1 MPYQDVDEVTSE
13 PTRTPSGVERIFRRV
28 FVEDW
33 TLKLLSLAITVTLWL
48 VVTGQNKPLTT
59 HANVQLN
66 FIRPQSLE
74 ISNDPPKTVDVT
86 LVGSRNKLDKL
97 SAPDLIATID
107 LTDQRPGE
115 RMIRL
120 SERAQLSLPNGVRA
134 TAFSPTAIPVE
145 LEPIIEKQVP
155 VEPRISGKPAD
166 GYEIYST
173 AANPVAVTVRGPAVH
188 LTVLGK
194 LPTETIWVAGQKE
207 SFTAANVAIDISDV
221 KVEVLDPLVNV
232 QVAIGERRI
241 EKTFSNVHVVSQSG
255 MNFTPRVATVTI
267 QGPASD
273 LERLNSDGLK
283 VVLNDALEPRV
294 DVAAVAQGAVVLK
307 SISPS
312 KFNKSTK

>member
-1 MPYQDVDEVTSE
+1 MPYQDVDEVTSD

-33 TLKLLSLAITVTLWL
+33 TLKLLSLLITVTLWL

-134 TAFSPTAIPVE
+134 TAFAPTAIPIQ
-145 LEPIIEKQVP
+145 LEPMIEKQVP
-155 VEPRISGKPAD
+155 VEPRISGTPAD
-166 GYEIYST
+166 GYEIYSMT
-173 AANPVAVTVRGPAVH
+173 ANPAAVNVRGPAGH

-194 LPTETIWVAGQKE
+194 LPTETIWLAGQKE

-221 KVEVLDPLVNV
+221 KVEVLDPSVNV

-241 EKTFSNVHVVSQSG
+241 EKTFAKVPVVSQSG

-267 QGPASD
+267 SGPASD

-283 VVLNDALEPRV
+283 VVLNDKLEPRV
-294 DVAAVAQGAVVLK
+294 DVPSVAQGSIVLK

-312 KFNKSTK
+312 KFNKSSK

>member
-1 MPYQDVDEVTSE
+1 
-13 PTRTPSGVERIFRRV
+13 
-28 FVEDW
+28 
-33 TLKLLSLAITVTLWL
+33 
-48 VVTGQNKPLTT
+48 
-59 HANVQLN
+59 
-66 FIRPQSLE
+66 
-74 ISNDPPKTVDVT
+74 VT

-134 TAFSPTAIPVE
+134 TAFAPAAIPIQ
-145 LEPIIEKQVP
+145 LEPMIEKQVP
-155 VEPRISGKPAD
+155 VEPRISGTPAD
-166 GYEIYST
+166 GYEIYSMT
-173 AANPVAVTVRGPAVH
+173 VNPAAVNVRGPADH

-194 LPTETIWVAGQKE
+194 LPTETIWLAGQKE

-221 KVEVLDPLVNV
+221 KVEVLDPSVNV

-241 EKTFSNVHVVSQSG
+241 EKTFSKVPVVSQSG
-255 MNFTPRVATVTI
+255 MNFTPRVATVTVS
-267 QGPASD
+267 GPASD

-283 VVLNDALEPRV
+283 VVLNDKLEPRV
-294 DVAAVAQGAVVLK
+294 DVPSVAQGSIVLK

-312 KFNKSTK
+312 KFNKSPK

>member
-1 MPYQDVDEVTSE
+1 MKLLLIRRALRVVS
-13 PTRTPSGVERIFRRV
+13 RIFRRV

-33 TLKLLSLAITVTLWL
+33 TLKLLSLLITVTLWL

-134 TAFSPTAIPVE
+134 TAFAPTAIPIQ
-145 LEPIIEKQVP
+145 LEPMIEKQVP
-155 VEPRISGKPAD
+155 VEPRISGTPAD
-166 GYEIYST
+166 GYEIYSMT
-173 AANPVAVTVRGPAVH
+173 ANPAAVNVRGPAGH

-194 LPTETIWVAGQKE
+194 LPTETIWLAGQKE

-221 KVEVLDPLVNV
+221 KVEVLNPSVNV

-241 EKTFSNVHVVSQSG
+241 EKTFSNVSVVSQSG

-267 QGPASD
+267 LGPASD

-283 VVLNDALEPRV
+283 LVLNDKLEPRV
-294 DVAAVAQGAVVLK
+294 DVPSVAQGTIVLK

-312 KFNKSTK
+312 KFNKSPK

>member
-1 MPYQDVDEVTSE
+1 MPYQDVDEVTSD

-33 TLKLLSLAITVTLWL
+33 TLKLLSLLITVTLWL
-48 VVTGQNKPLTT
+48 VVTGQNRPLIT

-134 TAFSPTAIPVE
+134 TAFAPAAIPIQ
-145 LEPIIEKQVP
+145 LEPMIEKQVP
-155 VEPRISGKPAD
+155 VEPRISGTPAD
-166 GYEIYST
+166 GYEIYSMT
-173 AANPVAVTVRGPAVH
+173 VNPAAVNVRGPADH

-194 LPTETIWVAGQKE
+194 LPTETIWLAGQKE

-221 KVEVLDPLVNV
+221 KVEVLDPSVNV

-241 EKTFSNVHVVSQSG
+241 EKTFSKVPVVSQSG
-255 MNFTPRVATVTI
+255 MNFTPRVATVTVS
-267 QGPASD
+267 GPASD

-283 VVLNDALEPRV
+283 VVLNDKLEPRV
-294 DVAAVAQGAVVLK
+294 DVPSVAQGSIVLK

-312 KFNKSTK
+312 KFNKSPK

>member
-1 MPYQDVDEVTSE
+1 MPYQDVDEVTSD

-33 TLKLLSLAITVTLWL
+33 TLKLLSLLITVTLWL

-134 TAFSPTAIPVE
+134 TAFAPTAIPIQ
-145 LEPIIEKQVP
+145 LEPMIEKQVP
-155 VEPRISGKPAD
+155 VEPRISGTPAD
-166 GYEIYST
+166 GYEIYSMT
-173 AANPVAVTVRGPAVH
+173 ANPAAVNVRGPAGH

-194 LPTETIWVAGQKE
+194 LPTETIWLAGQKE

-221 KVEVLDPLVNV
+221 KVEVLDPSVNV

-241 EKTFSNVHVVSQSG
+241 EKTFAKVPVVSQSG

-267 QGPASD
+267 SGPASD

-283 VVLNDALEPRV
+283 VVLNDKLEPRV
-294 DVAAVAQGAVVLK
+294 DVPSVAQGSIVLK

-312 KFNKSTK
+312 KFNKSPK

>member
-1 MPYQDVDEVTSE
+1 MPYQDVDEVTSD

-33 TLKLLSLAITVTLWL
+33 TLKLLSLLITVTLWL

-134 TAFSPTAIPVE
+134 TAFAPTAIPIQ
-145 LEPIIEKQVP
+145 LEPMIEKQVP
-155 VEPRISGKPAD
+155 VEPRISGTPAG
-166 GYEIYST
+166 GYEIYSMT
-173 AANPVAVTVRGPAVH
+173 ANPAAVNVRGPAGH

-194 LPTETIWVAGQKE
+194 LPTETIWLAGQKE

-221 KVEVLDPLVNV
+221 KVEVLNPSVNV

-241 EKTFSNVHVVSQSG
+241 EKTFSNVSVVSQSG

-267 QGPASD
+267 LGPASD

-283 VVLNDALEPRV
+283 LVLNDKLEPRI
-294 DVAAVAQGAVVLK
+294 DVPSVAQGTIVLK

-312 KFNKSTK
+312 KFNKSPK

>member
-1 MPYQDVDEVTSE
+1 MPYQDVDEVTSD

-33 TLKLLSLAITVTLWL
+33 TLKLLSLLITVTLWL

-59 HANVQLN
+59 HVNAQLN

-74 ISNDPPKTVDVT
+74 ISNDPPKTVELT

-97 SAPDLIATID
+97 SAPDLIVTID

-134 TAFSPTAIPVE
+134 TAFAPSAIPIQ
-145 LEPIIEKQVP
+145 LEPMIEKQVP
-155 VEPRISGKPAD
+155 VEPRIGGTPAD
-166 GYEIYST
+166 GYEIYSMT
-173 AANPVAVTVRGPAVH
+173 ANPATVNVRGPAGH

-194 LPTETIWVAGQKE
+194 LPTETIWLAGQKE

-221 KVEVLDPLVNV
+221 KVEVLNPSVNV

-241 EKTFSNVHVVSQSG
+241 EKTFSNVSVVSQSG

-267 QGPASD
+267 LGPASD

-283 VVLNDALEPRV
+283 LVLNDKLEPRV
-294 DVAAVAQGAVVLK
+294 DVPSVAQGTIVLK

-312 KFNKSTK
+312 KFNKSPK

>member
-48 VVTGQNKPLTT
+48 VVTGQNKPITT
-59 HANVQLN
+59 HVNVQLN
-66 FIRPQSLE
+66 FVRPQSLE

-86 LVGSRNKLDKL
+86 LVGSRIKLDRL

-134 TAFSPTAIPVE
+134 TAFSPSAIPIQ
-145 LEPIIEKQVP
+145 LEPMIEKQVP
-155 VEPRISGKPAD
+155 VEPKISGKPAD

-173 AANPVAVTVRGPAVH
+173 TADPAAVNVRGPAGH
-188 LTVLGK
+188 LTVLDK
-194 LPTETIWVAGQKE
+194 LPTEAIWLAGQKE
-207 SFTAANVAIDISDV
+207 GFTAANVAIEISDV
-221 KVEVLDPLVNV
+221 KVDALDPAVNV
-232 QVAIGERRI
+232 QVTIGERRI
-241 EKTFSNVHVVSQSG
+241 EKTFSNVPVVSQSG
-255 MNFTPRVATVTI
+255 KNFTPRVATVTI
-267 QGPASD
+267 LGPASD

-294 DVAAVAQGAVVLK
+294 DVPSVAQGAVVLK

>member
-1 MPYQDVDEVTSE
+1 MPYQDVDEVTSD

-33 TLKLLSLAITVTLWL
+33 TLKLLSLLITVTLWL
-48 VVTGQNKPLTT
+48 IVTGQNKPLTT
-59 HANVQLN
+59 HVNAQLN

-74 ISNDPPKTVDVT
+74 ISNDPPKTVELT

-97 SAPDLIATID
+97 SAPDLIVTID

-134 TAFSPTAIPVE
+134 TAFAPTAIPIQ
-145 LEPIIEKQVP
+145 LEPMIEKQVP
-155 VEPRISGKPAD
+155 VEPMISGTPAG
-166 GYEIYST
+166 GYEIYSMT
-173 AANPVAVTVRGPAVH
+173 ANPAAVNVRGPAGH

-194 LPTETIWVAGQKE
+194 LPTETIWLAGQKE

-221 KVEVLDPLVNV
+221 KVEVLNPSVNV

-241 EKTFSNVHVVSQSG
+241 EKTFSNVSVVSQSG

-267 QGPASD
+267 LGPASD

-283 VVLNDALEPRV
+283 LVLNDKLEPRV
-294 DVAAVAQGAVVLK
+294 DVPSVAQGTIVLK

-312 KFNKSTK
+312 KFNKSPK

>member
-145 LEPIIEKQVP
+145 LEPMIEKQVP

-173 AANPVAVTVRGPAVH
+173 
-188 LTVLGK
+188 
-194 LPTETIWVAGQKE
+194 AGQKE

-241 EKTFSNVHVVSQSG
+241 EKTFSNVPVVSQSG

>member
-59 HANVQLN
+59 HAYVQLN
-66 FIRPQSLE
+66 FIKPQSLE

-134 TAFSPTAIPVE
+134 TAFSPTAIPIQ
-145 LEPIIEKQVP
+145 LEPVIEKQVP
-155 VEPRISGKPAD
+155 VEPKISGTPAD
-166 GYEIYST
+166 GYEIYSMSP
-173 AANPVAVTVRGPAVH
+173 NPATVNVRGPASH

-194 LPTETIWVAGQKE
+194 LPTETIWLAGQKE

-221 KVEVLDPLVNV
+221 KVEVLDPSVNV

-241 EKTFSNVHVVSQSG
+241 EKTFSNVPVVSQSG

-267 QGPASD
+267 SGPGPD

-283 VVLNDALEPRV
+283 VVLNDKFEPRV
-294 DVAAVAQGAVVLK
+294 DVPSVAQGAVVLK

>member
-1 MPYQDVDEVTSE
+1 MPYQDVDEVTSD

-33 TLKLLSLAITVTLWL
+33 TLKLLSLLITVTLWL
-48 VVTGQNKPLTT
+48 VVTGQNRPLTT

-134 TAFSPTAIPVE
+134 TAFAPAAIPIQ
-145 LEPIIEKQVP
+145 LEPMIEKQVP
-155 VEPRISGKPAD
+155 VEPRISGTPAD
-166 GYEIYST
+166 GYEIYSMT
-173 AANPVAVTVRGPAVH
+173 ANPAAVNVRGPADH

-194 LPTETIWVAGQKE
+194 LPTETIWLAGQKE

-221 KVEVLDPLVNV
+221 KVEVLDPSVNV

-241 EKTFSNVHVVSQSG
+241 EKTFSKVPVVSQSG
-255 MNFTPRVATVTI
+255 MNFTPRVATVTVS
-267 QGPASD
+267 GPASD

-283 VVLNDALEPRV
+283 VVLNDKLEPRV
-294 DVAAVAQGAVVLK
+294 DVPSVAQGSIVLK

-312 KFNKSTK
+312 KFNKSPK